1 MIHAMGAIWPRC
13 QVRGPAARGRGSGSS
28 ASLQRCPGPP
38 RHALCLQIS
47 CSQPLSWVP
56 LPARRDP
63 LKGEEFSDEETR
75 RKFDKDFSE
84 DAVRLVRETGKPI
97 AQWPGTWASTRA
109 PWATID
115 AYARGL
121 VEYVETR
128 ERDGTDPLTATRA
141 HVAGFG
147 PVGLRRNRAAGI
159 PRRTARHWNAISRL
173 VVPLDATA
181 HPGTTM
187 MTPSSGG
194 PGPRRSRLSRGTA
207 RTRPAPTSCTS
218 RNTPPKLTR
227 PVKSVWE
234 R

>member
-63 LKGEEFSDEETR
+63 LKGAEFSDEETR

-159 PRRTARHWNAISRL
+159 PRRTAALERDLA
-173 VVPLDATA
+173 
-181 HPGTTM
+181 PGRAA
-187 MTPSSGG
+187 
-194 PGPRRSRLSRGTA
+194 RRDRASLHHDDDPKFRRAGAQAVSRGTA

-227 PVKSVWE
+227 PVKSV
-234 R
+234 